1 MYDDEDYLAE
11 KPIVSKQER
20 DAILKSAREPTKGEA
35 ATGTPTIY
43 MRVLILP

>member
-20 DAILKSAREPTKGEA
+20 DAILKSAREPTKEEA
-35 ATGTPTIY
+35 PAGTPYCIY
-43 MRVLILP
+43 A